1 METSRLLECLSCDY
15 TDLLSVATST
25 DLSAQVPSCPDWT
38 VADLVTHV
46 AEVYLHKTEAMRLQ
60 DWPDPWP
67 PQGLEDEPPVPLLQ
81 RAYRELTAEFAIR
94 KADDPAR
101 TWHEPDQ
108 TVRFWIRRMAQETVI
123 HRIDGQLAAGSH
135 VTPVPDDL
143 AVDGVDEVLKL
154 FLAYGATS
162 WPQEYAGAASGHP
175 ETTSDKESIV
185 VQAGPASWT
194 VALTPRTVTV
204 TDGAEASARALIA
217 GDPEDVLRW
226 LWGRGGEIGVRG
238 DEEWADY
245 LRRLLAALTQ

>member
-1 METSRLLECLSCDY
+1 MEPSRLLECLSSDY
-15 TDLLSVATST
+15 TDLLSAATST
-25 DLSAQVPSCPDWT
+25 DLSAAVPSCPAWT

-46 AEVYLHKTEAMRLQ
+46 AEVYLHKTEAMRLL

-81 RAYRELTAEFAIR
+81 RAYRELTAEFAMR
-94 KADDPAR
+94 KPDDPSR

-123 HRIDGQLAAGSH
+123 HRIDGQLAAGTP

-143 AVDGVDEVLKL
+143 ATDGVDEVLKL

-162 WPQEYAGAASGHP
+162 WPQEYAEAASGHP
-175 ETTSDKESIV
+175 ETMNAKESIV
-185 VQAGPASWT
+185 VEAGPASWT
-194 VALTPRTVTV
+194 VTLEPRTVTA

-226 LWGRGGEIGVRG
+226 LWGRGGEVRVSG
-238 DEEWADY
+238 DEDWADY
-245 LRRLLAALTQ
+245 LRRVLAALTQ